1 MKLDYLN
8 GTKYSIYQPNDMY
21 HFNSDT
27 ELLGRFM
34 HIHKNDHVLD
44 IGCNNGALLYYAKE
58 KHAKSLCGIDL
69 FEEVIENARSNFE
82 RNAVEVELYVCSL
95 QQFKH
100 EQFNVI
106 VCNPPYFNTQNDA
119 LKNQNEYI
127 KAARHEEYLTLDV
140 LFQNV
145 KRLLK
150 SNGSFSM
157 VYRPDRISEVILYAN
172 QYGFSLKRM
181 RLAYAYM
188 QKNAKT
194 VLFEFVMNQNTTLI
208 VEEPAFLNDRSSF
221 GWKGIQTK

>member
-8 GTKYSIYQPNDMY
+8 GTSFSIYQPDDMY

-34 HIHKNDHVLD
+34 QIHKNNRVLD

-69 FEEVIENARSNFE
+69 FDEVIENAQMNFE
-82 RNAVEVELYVCSL
+82 RNKVEVELHVCSL
-95 QQFKH
+95 QQFQH
-100 EQFNVI
+100 EPFDVI
-106 VCNPPYFNTQNDA
+106 VCNPPYFNTKNDA
-119 LKNQNEYI
+119 LKNQNAYI
-127 KAARHEEYLTLDV
+127 KAARHEESLTLDV
-140 LFQNV
+140 LFENV

-157 VYRPDRISEVILYAN
+157 VYRPDRISEVIQIAS
-172 QYGFSLKRM
+172 QCGFSIKRM
-181 RLAYAYM
+181 RLAYASIH
-188 QKNAKT
+188 KPAKT
-194 VLFEFVMNQNTTLI
+194 VLFEFVTNPNTTMI